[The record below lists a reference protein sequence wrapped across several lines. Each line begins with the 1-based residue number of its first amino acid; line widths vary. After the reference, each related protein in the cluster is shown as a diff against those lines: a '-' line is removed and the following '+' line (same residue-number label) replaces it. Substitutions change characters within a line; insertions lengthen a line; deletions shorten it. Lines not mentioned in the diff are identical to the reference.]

1 MTDLFDFDWTGPPEK
16 ERKFAE
22 FDAEHP
28 QIWHKF
34 VYFTFQLIDAG
45 RRQHSARDVIH
56 RIRWDTALRADD
68 GSGFRIN
75 DHWSPYYAR
84 KFHRQ
89 FPQYSKFFETRR
101 VKADKEAA

>member
-1 MTDLFDFDWTGPPEK
+1 MTDLFDWRGPPDK

-22 FDAEHP
+22 FDAANPE
-28 QIWHKF
+28 IWRKF
-34 VYFTFQLIDAG
+34 EFFTFELINAG

-68 GSGFRIN
+68 GSGFGVN

-84 KFHRQ
+84 KFHRLH
-89 FPQYSKFFETRR
+89 PQYGRFFETRR
-101 VKADKEAA
+101 AKADQDAA